1 MKNILYIILLVCV
14 TQLQAQ
20 KTFKIINLT
29 ANTISIPEMVTAN
42 TTISGYYPQ
51 YSSKRSGVFSIAPFG
66 TFTMQNTSPPVNL
79 LRFPYVCFPVS
90 TPTLGLWV
98 RTNSSIAL
106 PINISAAAAGVAS
119 GNTQAFHWV
128 QITNNG
134 TTKTIGISGSGY
146 PQTLTSNGW
155 TASYTLS
162 GIAPVQTY
170 TITVQ

>member
-1 MKNILYIILLVCV
+1 MKNILYIVLLVCV

-29 ANTISIPEMVTAN
+29 ANTISVPDLVTSN
-42 TTISGYYPQ
+42 TTTSGFYPQ
-51 YSSKRSGVFSIAPFG
+51 YHSKRSGVFTIAPFG
-66 TFTMQNTSPPVNL
+66 TFTMQNTTTPVNL
-79 LRFPYVCFPVS
+79 FRFPYVCFPLS
-90 TPTLGLWV
+90 SPTLGLWE
-98 RTNSSIAL
+98 RNNSSTAL

-119 GNTQAFHWV
+119 GNTQAFHWI
-128 QITNNG
+128 QINNG
-134 TTKTIGISGSGY
+134 VSSKTIGILGSGY

-155 TASYTLS
+155 TASYMIS